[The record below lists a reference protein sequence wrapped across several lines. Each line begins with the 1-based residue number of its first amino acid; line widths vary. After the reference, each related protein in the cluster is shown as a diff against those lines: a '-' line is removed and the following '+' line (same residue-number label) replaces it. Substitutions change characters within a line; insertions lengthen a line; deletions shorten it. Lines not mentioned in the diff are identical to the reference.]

1 MLDMILTLSD
11 KKPLFEGLTRSVYVH
26 YQNPDYLIKI
36 PTNCWKDKFA
46 GFSNFRRWRKSV
58 DLNTPNT
65 KELAEFMRHFPDQSA
80 CEKHVMQIVGITA
93 TDLGWGLIV
102 KAEYDAVGN
111 LAKPFDAYK
120 NNMKQYEEQ
129 ITDFITWIRQTD
141 FICYDLK
148 FDNILL
154 SWRSGQPQLVLI
166 DGIGENGLFSMRK
179 YCRRFNNFRNR
190 KELQEFIDSLKP
202 YIQLPCFDE

>member
-1 MLDMILTLSD
+1 MILTLSD

-36 PTNCWKDKFA
+36 I
-46 GFSNFRRWRKSV
+46 RV
-58 DLNTPNT
+58 
-65 KELAEFMRHFPDQSA
+65 
-80 CEKHVMQIVGITA
+80 
-93 TDLGWGLIV
+93 LIV

-120 NNMKQYEEQ
+120 NDMKQYEEQ
-129 ITDFITWIRQTD
+129 ITDFITWVRQTD

-166 DGIGENGLFSMRK
+166 DGIGENSLFSMRK
-179 YCRRFNNFRNR
+179 YSRRFNNFRNR